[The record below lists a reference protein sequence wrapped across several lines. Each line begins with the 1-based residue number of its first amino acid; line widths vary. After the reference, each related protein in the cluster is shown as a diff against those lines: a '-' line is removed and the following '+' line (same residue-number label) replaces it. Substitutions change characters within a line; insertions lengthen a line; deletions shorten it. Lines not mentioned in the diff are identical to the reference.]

1 MKIRLKIHYTD
12 GATKDVEAC
21 FADFVAFERTWQRS
35 VMKMEQEMR
44 LTDLA
49 WLAWHSEKRTKAT
62 QKVFDP
68 DWIGMV
74 ETLEMNNADE
84 SEKVDG
90 PLGED
95 QPPG

>member
-1 MKIRLKIHYTD
+1 MKIRLKINYSD
-12 GATKDVEAC
+12 GASKDVEAG

-49 WLAWHSEKRTKAT
+49 WLAWHAEKRTKAT
-62 QKVFDP
+62 TKVFDP
-68 DWIGMV
+68 DWIQSV
-74 ETLEMNNADE
+74 ETLETLTAEEPKAD
-84 SEKVDG
+84 S
-90 PLGED
+90 PLDRD

>member
-1 MKIRLKIHYTD
+1 MKIRLKVHYSD
-12 GATKDVEAC
+12 GNAKDVEAT

-49 WLAWHSEKRTKAT
+49 WLAWHAEKRTKAT

-68 DWIGMV
+68 DWIGTV
-74 ETLEMNNADE
+74 ETLETLTDAEEQKAD
-84 SEKVDG
+84 S
-90 PLGED
+90 PLDKD

>member
-1 MKIRLKIHYTD
+1 MKIQLKVVYSD
-12 GATKDVEAC
+12 GAEKQVSAV

-35 VMKMEQEMR
+35 VMRMEQEMR

-49 WLAWHSEKRTKAT
+49 WLAWHAEKRTKAT

-68 DWIGMV
+68 DWIQSV
-74 ETLEMNNADE
+74 DTLETVSIDEEQKAD
-84 SEKVDG
+84 SPLDG
-90 PLGED
+90 D